1 MIYLAILRGRY
12 EHLLTLELPA
22 FLELYP
28 EFNYSKSFNERYE
41 LSQVKADEKDKFC
54 KTLSESEVNLLFRC
68 YNMMVVSVEMTND
81 KAFKCCELSV
91 RLIEGESGQGFKPG
105 GDNGPRILHRMHLHS
120 KLVKAKRKRPVLSPV
135 NLNKRDRNGLT
146 YLDILS
152 GAIIQDQNE
161 DKREKRSSKRPSKSK
176 FEGSEKEG
184 SPSSTKKSSS
194 KKKYEEKESRN
205 KKSSSTK
212 KDKKEIVL
220 NLASVVPDQ
229 QPIGNL
235 EFLNQLAEVAGALH
249 SEESNTRSRGSGKK
263 GQKSNS
269 GSGSISMSMP
279 PLMSHMSV
287 AKAMQGMPMP
297 MTMPMTMPM
306 PMHGIAPLSAM
317 QMQMHMPPIP
327 LHMPPLPMHLSMP
340 NMPNM
345 LNMPTMPNTV
355 NMPDTQSM
363 PPTSS
368 KPSTATPTTT
378 SEFFVP
384 IQFAEAFDGLNNYH
398 QNQNQQNELSRI
410 EEDANSTGGAESQE
424 LSQVS
429 IESDISEYND
439 QFK

>member
-1 MIYLAILRGRY
+1 MAVQ
-12 EHLLTLELPA
+12 TL
-22 FLELYP
+22 
-28 EFNYSKSFNERYE
+28 
-41 LSQVKADEKDKFC
+41 C
-54 KTLSESEVNLLFRC
+54 
-68 YNMMVVSVEMTND
+68 
-81 KAFKCCELSV
+81 
-91 RLIEGESGQGFKPG
+91 
-105 GDNGPRILHRMHLHS
+105 
-120 KLVKAKRKRPVLSPV
+120 
-135 NLNKRDRNGLT
+135 
-146 YLDILS
+146 
-152 GAIIQDQNE
+152 
-161 DKREKRSSKRPSKSK
+161 
-176 FEGSEKEG
+176 
-184 SPSSTKKSSS
+184 
-194 KKKYEEKESRN
+194 
-205 KKSSSTK
+205 TK
-212 KDKKEIVL
+212 KDKKEILL

-269 GSGSISMSMP
+269 DSGSISMSMP